1 MRENVVP
8 SWREREE
15 RACGMKKKKNPA
27 KLMGQEWEWLG
38 GEIEDGETAWGPKLV
53 GF

>member
-15 RACGMKKKKNPA
+15 RACGMKKKKKPCKANGA
-27 KLMGQEWEWLG
+27 RVGVVRRRDRRWENSLG
-38 GEIEDGETAWGPKLV
+38 P
-53 GF
+53 